1 MTHAAPDGRRVPNR
15 LPALGPVVQIWVMH
29 AFTRRALQTTVA
41 TLGLWALAAC
51 ERSREAPPVDTAAPP
66 SPAPPA
72 PPDSAAPT
80 VGWDPG
86 AGTALFVA
94 GTTPRE
100 VVVVFPEFND
110 TTLTDTTT
118 FDLGSVQSVPVEL
131 FSRTGVVGWA
141 QLRSAAP
148 PARSAAECTAWPTAR
163 VAGVGGAASAD
174 SAPPAAVSTASP
186 PAAPWT
192 VAFVAGHATAIPL
205 DSIEDDAPADSARLA
220 AEVTRLAGTLP
231 DATPA
236 FKGIPFSVRT
246 ARRFSPAPGVDAV
259 VGQLVRKVNQEANP
273 REEQTVVIGE
283 RLTGTRRAPYV
294 VAYHERVEGLEETIE
309 TSDVLA
315 AVRLGPAATPTL
327 VIGRDYGDGTAYALV
342 ERIGP
347 AKWRLRWSSAYTG
360 C

>member
-1 MTHAAPDGRRVPNR
+1 MYASAS
-15 LPALGPVVQIWVMH
+15 
-29 AFTRRALQTTVA
+29 RAIQTTVA
-41 TLGLWALAAC
+41 VLGLWALAAC
-51 ERSREAPPVDTAAPP
+51 ERSRETPPADTAAPP
-66 SPAPPA
+66 SPAPPP

-80 VGWDPG
+80 LGWDPG

-100 VVVVFPEFND
+100 AVVVFPEFND
-110 TTLTDTTT
+110 STLTDTTT
-118 FDLGSVQSVPVEL
+118 FDLGSVQSLSVEL
-131 FSRTGVVGWA
+131 FSRTGVVGRA
-141 QLRSAAP
+141 QLQSAAP
-148 PARSAAECTAWPTAR
+148 PSRSATECTAWPTAR
-163 VAGVGGAASAD
+163 VAGSASAD
-174 SAPPAAVSTASP
+174 SASRAPVSTGSTSAG
-186 PAAPWT
+186 PWT
-192 VAFVAGHATAIPL
+192 VAFLAGHATAIPL

-220 AEVTRLAGTLP
+220 ADVTRLAGTLP

-236 FKGIPFSVRT
+236 FKGIPFSVLT

-283 RLTGTRRAPYV
+283 RLTATRRATYV
-294 VAYHERVEGLEETIE
+294 AAYHERAEGLEETIE

-315 AVRLGPAATPTL
+315 AVRLGPSATPTL